1 VVRRNALANYAGQA
15 WTALMGIAFVPL
27 YIHYLGIEAYGIVGL
42 MVALQA
48 WLVILDLGIA
58 PTMEREMARFTARA
72 YTAHEVRNLL
82 RTVEVLAVGIACTIV
97 LAIYSASGW
106 IAHSWIRAEQLQ
118 EDTVRNGI
126 VVLGIVTACRFVET
140 IYRSCVIGLQMQ
152 VRLNV
157 VSATLATIRGL
168 GAVGVLAF
176 VSSEIRAFLAWQAA
190 ASFSS
195 IAAFAW
201 LTYRALPPAPS
212 GPRISLAQFSHAASF
227 ARGMLG
233 IAVSSLL
240 LTQLDKII
248 LSRLLALSDYGYYTV
263 AGSVAGALFMLASPI
278 TQALYPRLTQLHS
291 AGNQAGLAE
300 AYHKG
305 AQAITAICGSTA
317 VTVAIFAEPLLLAW
331 TKNPVLAGRAAPIL
345 SLLMIGNFANALMWM
360 PYHAQLAFG
369 WTRLA
374 LGLNSA
380 AAVVFVPVLFAVVPV
395 YGGAGAAWAW
405 FALNLF
411 YLIVGVRLMHRRI
424 LRSEYGSWLRRDV
437 LMPLGAALLP
447 LCVARLAINGSE
459 PLLLQITFVAIA
471 FVASAGCAVLSCVA
485 LRVSAFE
492 LLRRSKAY

>member
-1 VVRRNALANYAGQA
+1 
-15 WTALMGIAFVPL
+15 
-27 YIHYLGIEAYGIVGL
+27 
-42 MVALQA
+42 
-48 WLVILDLGIA
+48 
-58 PTMEREMARFTARA
+58 
-72 YTAHEVRNLL
+72 
-82 RTVEVLAVGIACTIV
+82 
-97 LAIYSASGW
+97 
-106 IAHSWIRAEQLQ
+106 
-118 EDTVRNGI
+118 
-126 VVLGIVTACRFVET
+126 
-140 IYRSCVIGLQMQ
+140 
-152 VRLNV
+152 
-157 VSATLATIRGL
+157 
-168 GAVGVLAF
+168 
-176 VSSEIRAFLAWQAA
+176 
-190 ASFSS
+190 
-195 IAAFAW
+195 
-201 LTYRALPPAPS
+201 
-212 GPRISLAQFSHAASF
+212 
-227 ARGMLG
+227 MLG